1 MKKRIT
7 ALLLLLTLSV
17 TSLFACTSADKSE
30 SASDKTAK
38 TSKSTSTKKQE
49 LTPVTLNEV
58 AHSIFY
64 APMYVAIEKG
74 YFANEGI
81 DLSLVTGFGVSQ
93 LVQDDF
99 DYPTYTFPPYLAA
112 IQPDGICIQI
122 SLLIIL
128 HSKQNSP
135 CVLSNN
141 AVWCKSVSFL
151 ECNYCRI
158 CSSTKDSIYF
168 ATVKSKTIQSL
179 LNQSCD
185 ISSCSFS
192 TGWTTCKS
200 VLSWN
205 AINNLFGK
213 SLSITFFLQS
223 AYPVVS

>member
-81 DLSLVTGFGVSQ
+81 NLRRFSVMRLVLTTLFHSE
-93 LVQDDF
+93 
-99 DYPTYTFPPYLAA
+99 PTKL
-112 IQPDGICIQI
+112 
-122 SLLIIL
+122 
-128 HSKQNSP
+128 
-135 CVLSNN
+135 
-141 AVWCKSVSFL
+141 
-151 ECNYCRI
+151 
-158 CSSTKDSIYF
+158 
-168 ATVKSKTIQSL
+168 
-179 LNQSCD
+179 
-185 ISSCSFS
+185 
-192 TGWTTCKS
+192 
-200 VLSWN
+200 
-205 AINNLFGK
+205 
-213 SLSITFFLQS
+213 
-223 AYPVVS
+223 

>member
-93 LVQDDF
+93 LVQDVF
-99 DYPTYTFPPYLAA
+99 DYLT
-112 IQPDGICIQI
+112 
-122 SLLIIL
+122 
-128 HSKQNSP
+128 
-135 CVLSNN
+135 
-141 AVWCKSVSFL
+141 
-151 ECNYCRI
+151 
-158 CSSTKDSIYF
+158 
-168 ATVKSKTIQSL
+168 
-179 LNQSCD
+179 
-185 ISSCSFS
+185 
-192 TGWTTCKS
+192 
-200 VLSWN
+200 
-205 AINNLFGK
+205 
-213 SLSITFFLQS
+213 
-223 AYPVVS
+223 